1 MNESLPLSEILWQQ
15 QASLPWLALLQ
26 LLPFIGAA
34 VVYLCGER
42 RTAILLGKLVAGAE
56 LLLAIIATRSI
67 DPLSG
72 QLQLAEQFP
81 LLAYHVALDGLAAV
95 FLLVAT
101 LLTFLMTLYGMSRG
115 MISPGRL
122 FGVLL
127 LAEGGLVGM
136 LLTLNL
142 LWFAAYSALELAAV
156 VFLLRR
162 WASSQAEFQA
172 LVRFIQYQ
180 AFGWALFLAG
190 CVVLGW
196 GHADAHGGRW
206 SFDLFDLVG
215 ALPPG
220 KFQTAAFYLLFY
232 GLAVRTPLFPLHGW
246 LPNMAQHGLIA
257 VAPALMVGVKVG
269 IYGMVRFI
277 LPLTPDAVAD
287 WQAYVVGFAMAGIFF
302 TAALAFQ
309 QTNLR
314 RLLAFAVVSHT
325 SLLVA
330 GVFSLHEAGIQGAIL
345 LAANFGLAVTG
356 MWFIVGF
363 VFRRTGTTELDEL
376 SGLFERIPFLA
387 VAFLSF
393 GLAIVG
399 MPGTPG
405 FDAAHLVLEASI
417 DSFGALPTVAAA
429 LGNVAAAGFLLWA
442 FQRAFLSPAKDG
454 EGRQDVD
461 HTLPMEY
468 LVCGTA
474 LAALL
479 AIGFFTE
486 PWLHLT
492 DVAAAKAAAPFAHAA
507 PVPPPLPDAGGVA
520 PPSH

>member
-1 MNESLPLSEILWQQ
+1 MGSAINSLSEIFWYQ
-15 QASLPWLALLQ
+15 QAGLPLLLLLQ
-26 LLPFIGAA
+26 LLPLFGAA
-34 VVYLCGER
+34 VVFAFKE
-42 RTAILLGKLVAGAE
+42 RTAAVLAGKVFALAE
-56 LLLAIIATRSI
+56 LALAIVTVSHIN
-67 DPLSG
+67 PLSPA
-72 QLQLAEQFP
+72 LQLAERFAP
-81 LLAYHVALDGLAAV
+81 LAYHVAVDGLSLL
-95 FLLVAT
+95 FLLVAA

-122 FGVLL
+122 FAVLL
-127 LAEGGLVGM
+127 LAEAGLVGM
-136 LLTLNL
+136 LVTVNVA
-142 LWFAAYSALELAAV
+142 WFAAFSALELWAV
-156 VFLLRR
+156 VYLLRR
-162 WASSQAEFQA
+162 WASSRAEIQA
-172 LVRFIQYQ
+172 LARFVQYQ
-180 AFGWALFLAG
+180 AFGWALFAAG

-196 GHADAHGGRW
+196 GHAEATGGRW

-215 ALPPG
+215 AIPVG

-269 IYGMVRFI
+269 IYGMMRFV
-277 LPLTPDAVAD
+277 LPLTPAAVQY
-287 WQAYVVGFAMAGIFF
+287 WQPYVVGFAMAGVFF

-309 QTNLR
+309 QSNLR

-325 SLLVA
+325 SLLVI
-330 GVFSLHEAGIQGAIL
+330 GLFSLHESGIQGAML

-363 VFRRTGTTELDEL
+363 VFRRTGTTELHEL

-387 VAFLSF
+387 IAFLIF

-405 FDAAHLVLEASI
+405 FDAAHLILEASI
-417 DSFGALPTVAAA
+417 DQFGALSTVATA

-442 FQRAFLSPAKDG
+442 FQKAFLSQAKTG
-454 EGRQDVD
+454 GYDVD
-461 HTLPMEY
+461 QTLPMEY
-468 LVCGTA
+468 LVCGIA
-474 LAALL
+474 LAAML

-486 PWLHLT
+486 PWLYLT
-492 DVAAAKAAAPFAHAA
+492 ETASQAAAARF
-507 PVPPPLPDAGGVA
+507 VR
-520 PPSH
+520 

>member
-1 MNESLPLSEILWQQ
+1 MGSAINSLSEIFWYQ
-15 QASLPWLALLQ
+15 QAGLPLLLLLQ
-26 LLPFIGAA
+26 LLPLLGAA
-34 VVYLCGER
+34 VVFAFKER
-42 RTAILLGKLVAGAE
+42 AAAVLAGKVFALAE
-56 LLLAIIATRSI
+56 LALAIVTVSQIN
-67 DPLSG
+67 PLSPA
-72 QLQLAEQFP
+72 LQLAERFAP
-81 LLAYHVALDGLAAV
+81 LAYHVAVDGLSLL
-95 FLLVAT
+95 FLLVAA

-122 FGVLL
+122 FAVLL
-127 LAEGGLVGM
+127 LAEAGLVGM
-136 LLTLNL
+136 LVTVNVA
-142 LWFAAYSALELAAV
+142 WFAAFSALELWAV
-156 VFLLRR
+156 VYLLRR
-162 WASSQAEFQA
+162 WASSRAEIQA
-172 LVRFIQYQ
+172 LARFVQYQ
-180 AFGWALFLAG
+180 AFGWALFAAG

-196 GHADAHGGRW
+196 GHAEATGGRW

-215 ALPPG
+215 AIPVG

-269 IYGMVRFI
+269 IYGMMRFV
-277 LPLTPDAVAD
+277 LPLTPAAVQY
-287 WQAYVVGFAMAGIFF
+287 WQPYVVGFAMAGVFF

-309 QTNLR
+309 QSNLR

-325 SLLVA
+325 SLLVI
-330 GVFSLHEAGIQGAIL
+330 GLFSLHESGIQGAML

-363 VFRRTGTTELDEL
+363 VFRRTGTTELHEL

-387 VAFLSF
+387 IAFLIF

-405 FDAAHLVLEASI
+405 FDAAHLILEASI
-417 DSFGALPTVAAA
+417 DQFGALSTVATA

-442 FQRAFLSPAKDG
+442 FQKAFLSQAKTG
-454 EGRQDVD
+454 GYDVD
-461 HTLPMEY
+461 QTLPMEY
-468 LVCGTA
+468 LVCGIA
-474 LAALL
+474 LAAML

-486 PWLHLT
+486 PWLYLT
-492 DVAAAKAAAPFAHAA
+492 ETASQAAAARF
-507 PVPPPLPDAGGVA
+507 VR
-520 PPSH
+520 

>member
-1 MNESLPLSEILWQQ
+1 MGGFGELFWTSQGGLPLLFVLQV
-15 QASLPWLALLQ
+15 LPLA
-26 LLPFIGAA
+26 GAA
-34 VVYLCGER
+34 VVFMLRER
-42 RTAILLGKLVAGAE
+42 TGAVVAGKIVAALE
-56 LLLAIIATRSI
+56 LVLCVAVASQVNPQLPA
-67 DPLSG
+67 
-72 QLQLAEQFP
+72 LQLAERFP
-81 LLAYHVALDGLAAV
+81 LLGYHVAVDGISVV
-95 FLLVAT
+95 FLLVAA

-122 FGVLL
+122 FAVLL
-127 LAEGGLVGM
+127 VAEAGLVGM
-136 LLTLNL
+136 LVTMNIA
-142 LWFAAYSALELAAV
+142 WFAAFSALELWAV
-156 VFLLRR
+156 TYLLRR
-162 WASSQAEFQA
+162 WASSQAEIQA
-172 LVRFIQYQ
+172 LARFVQYQ
-180 AFGWALFLAG
+180 AFGWLLFAGG

-196 GHADAHGGRW
+196 SHADATGGQW
-206 SFDLFDLVG
+206 SFDLIDLAG
-215 ALPPG
+215 AVPVG

-269 IYGMVRFI
+269 IYGMLRFV
-277 LPLTPDAVAD
+277 LPLTPNAVQE
-287 WQAYVVGFAMAGIFF
+287 WQPYVVGFAMAGIFF

-325 SLLVA
+325 SLLVI
-330 GVFSLHEAGIQGAIL
+330 GIFSLHEAGIQGAVL

-363 VFRRTGTTELDEL
+363 VFRRTGTTELGEL

-387 VAFLSF
+387 IAFLIF

-405 FDAAHLVLEASI
+405 FDAAHLILEAAI
-417 DSFGALPTVAAA
+417 DSFGALSTVAAA

-442 FQRAFLSPAKDG
+442 FQRAFLSQGKPG
-454 EGRQDVD
+454 GNDVD
-461 HTLPMEY
+461 HTMPMEY
-468 LVCGTA
+468 LVCGIA
-474 LAALL
+474 LVAML
-479 AIGFFTE
+479 AIGIFTE

-492 DVAAAKAAAPFAHAA
+492 ETASQTMAERFFR
-507 PVPPPLPDAGGVA
+507 
-520 PPSH
+520 

>member
-1 MNESLPLSEILWQQ
+1 MTGLTEIFWFEQAAAPLLLWLQILPLVGS
-15 QASLPWLALLQ
+15 
-26 LLPFIGAA
+26 A
-34 VVYLCGER
+34 VVFMLRER
-42 RTAILLGKLVAGAE
+42 STAVLAGKLFALAE
-56 LLLAIIATRSI
+56 LLLAGLATSRI
-67 DPLSG
+67 QPLSPA
-72 QLQLAEQFP
+72 LQLAECFEP
-81 LLAYHVALDGLAAV
+81 LAYHVAVDGLSLV
-95 FLLVAT
+95 FLLLAA
-101 LLTFLMTLYGMSRG
+101 LLTLLMTLYGMSRG

-122 FGVLL
+122 FAVLL
-127 LAEGGLVGM
+127 LAEAGLVGM
-136 LLTLNL
+136 LVTVNIA
-142 LWFAAYSALELAAV
+142 WFAAFSALELWSV

-162 WASSQAEFQA
+162 WASSRAEIQA
-172 LVRFIQYQ
+172 LARFIQYQ
-180 AFGWALFLAG
+180 AFGWVLFAAG

-196 GHADAHGGRW
+196 GHAEATGGRW
-206 SFDLFDLVG
+206 SFDLFDLIG
-215 ALPPG
+215 AVPVG

-269 IYGMVRFI
+269 IYGMLRFV
-277 LPLTPDAVAD
+277 LPLTPAAVQY
-287 WQAYVVGFAMAGIFF
+287 WQPYVVGFAMAGVFF

-325 SLLVA
+325 SLLVI
-330 GVFSLHEAGIQGAIL
+330 GVFSLHQAGIQGTVL

-363 VFRRTGTTELDEL
+363 VFRRTGTTELHEL

-387 VAFLSF
+387 IAFLSF

-405 FDAAHLVLEASI
+405 FDAAHLILEASI
-417 DSFGALPTVAAA
+417 DSFGALSTVAAA

-442 FQRAFLSPAKDG
+442 FQRAFLSQQKQGAH
-454 EGRQDVD
+454 EVD
-461 HTLPMEY
+461 RTLPMEY
-468 LVCGTA
+468 LVCGIA
-474 LAALL
+474 LAAML

-492 DVAAAKAAAPFAHAA
+492 ETASQAVSARFAR
-507 PVPPPLPDAGGVA
+507 
-520 PPSH
+520 